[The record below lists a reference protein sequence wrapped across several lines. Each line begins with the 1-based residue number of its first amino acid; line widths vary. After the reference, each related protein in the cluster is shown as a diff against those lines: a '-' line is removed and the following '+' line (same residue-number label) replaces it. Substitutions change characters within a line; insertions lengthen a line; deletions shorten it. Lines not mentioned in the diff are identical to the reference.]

1 MPVNPELRRQRQE
14 EHEFEDVLCYIAKI
28 CLKKKKNYGHFS
40 SLNFPKCLHL
50 PKTDQGDIPSGWKWL
65 CGFPVGEPRD
75 GTCHRAWCEL
85 LCHRAWVSF
94 CVTFSLQVKCQI
106 LRAAAPLPVQ
116 IQTPRQKMK
125 SSMWLLGMLLQE
137 SGKPYDGKGVLRAT

>member
-85 LCHRAWVSF
+85 LCHRACVSF
-94 CVTFSLQVKCQI
+94 CVTGHGVSFCVTGHGVSFCVTGHGVSFCVTGHGVSFCVTGHGVSFSVTGH
-106 LRAAAPLPVQ
+106 V
-116 IQTPRQKMK
+116 
-125 SSMWLLGMLLQE
+125 
-137 SGKPYDGKGVLRAT
+137 